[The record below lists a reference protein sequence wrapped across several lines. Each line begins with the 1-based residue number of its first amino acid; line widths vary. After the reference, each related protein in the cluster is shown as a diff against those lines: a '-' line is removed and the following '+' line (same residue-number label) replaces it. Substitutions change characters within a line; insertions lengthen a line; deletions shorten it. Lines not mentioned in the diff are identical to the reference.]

1 MDTLII
7 AAIVVVALLVLS
19 GYFVMKYAANRSG
32 GNDDVWKPGERKD
45 PNTEG

>member
-7 AAIVVVALLVLS
+7 AAIVVVALIVLAV
-19 GYFVMKYAANRSG
+19 YFVMKYAANRSG
-32 GNDDVWKPGERKD
+32 GNDDVWKPGKHKD